1 MQSVQ
6 LGNIDYAIMLIY
18 VAFVLG
24 IGWTL
29 RRYMKTSSDFL
40 TSGRSIPAWVTG
52 LAFIS
57 ANLGALELVGMAAS
71 GAKYGIAT
79 SHFYWV
85 GAIPAMVF
93 LAVFMM
99 PFYYGS
105 KARSVPEY
113 LNMRFDYRTR
123 TLNSVSFA
131 VMTLFAS
138 GISMNALAKML
149 HQLLG
154 WDYNLSLWICSAVV
168 LLYVLKGGLT
178 SAIYTEVLQFFMI
191 VLGFTPVVW
200 LGLKDVGGWDALK
213 GKLGAVAQNPGAL
226 ELNSGHFA
234 PDAWTSAWKPLLG
247 GHTANPM
254 GVDIFAMV
262 FGLGFVLSFGY
273 WCTNFLVV
281 QRAMAAKN
289 MSAAR
294 RTPLIAAVPKM
305 LFPALVIV
313 PGMLAIGLASTAGK
327 NYRLPPKPLD
337 NAVYAKMI
345 PAVEQAS
352 TEGLKGEAALKAV
365 NNAIGEKTANDL
377 KLSEAKI
384 DAIVASNASQPIP
397 EAMLKERLQDAVT
410 QNDYDGVILSLVKK
424 YCPTGL
430 LGLALTA
437 LLASFMS
444 GMAGNVTAFN
454 TIWTYD
460 LYQAYIVRNRS
471 DNHYLWMGKAVT
483 VVGILLS
490 ILCAYFAKQYNNAMD
505 VIQLVFGFVN
515 APLFATFLLGMF
527 WARTTGTGAFLGLL
541 LGTVTSAVFHA
552 LTLAAGNT
560 PGFKGGYLGVVHT
573 FPSEMAQNFW
583 LATFAFIACF
593 VLTVVISL
601 ATARTKSNEELKG
614 LVYSLTPKIKDEHG
628 SWMLRPA
635 VLGVILL
642 AACVVLNIIFW

>member
-1 MQSVQ
+1 MQ
-6 LGNIDYAIMLIY
+6 LGPIDYLIMLIY
-18 VAFVLG
+18 VGAVLG
-24 IGWTL
+24 IGWVL
-29 RRYMKTSSDFL
+29 RVYMKTSSDFL
-40 TSGRSIPAWVTG
+40 TSGRSVPAWVTG

-79 SHFYWV
+79 AHFYWV

-113 LNMRFDYRTR
+113 LKMRFDERVRCFNALT
-123 TLNSVSFA
+123 FA

-138 GISMNALAKML
+138 GISMNALAKLL

-154 WDYNLSLWICSAVV
+154 WDYNVSLWICSLVV
-168 LLYVLKGGLT
+168 LVYVLKGGLT

-191 VLGFTPVVW
+191 VLGFAPVVY
-200 LGLKDVGGWDALK
+200 LGLKDVGGWSAVKAQLQQVAADPAALD
-213 GKLGAVAQNPGAL
+213 
-226 ELNSGHFA
+226 LNTKTFA

-247 GHTANPM
+247 GPSENPM

-281 QRAMAAKN
+281 QRAMAAKD
-289 MSAAR
+289 MGAAR

-305 LFPALVIV
+305 VFPVLVIL
-313 PGMLAIGLASTAGK
+313 PGMLAVALASMSEKTGFDMPKRSIPTAAYSQAIETVK
-327 NYRLPPKPLD
+327 TASLD
-337 NAVYAKMI
+337 NIDAAVQKL
-345 PAVEQAS
+345 
-352 TEGLKGEAALKAV
+352 TEATGLKMNKGDVAAIVTANTATPLPDEAIKEQLGKAV
-365 NNAIGEKTANDL
+365 AE
-377 KLSEAKI
+377 
-384 DAIVASNASQPIP
+384 
-397 EAMLKERLQDAVT
+397 
-410 QNDYDGVILSLVKK
+410 NDYDGVILSLVTR

-454 TIWTYD
+454 TVWTYD
-460 LYQAYIVRNRS
+460 LYQAYFAPNKS
-471 DNHYLWMGKAVT
+471 DAHYLWMGKVVT

-490 ILCAYFAKQYNNAMD
+490 IACAYFASNYSNAMD

-515 APLFATFLLGMF
+515 APLFATFVLGMF
-527 WARTTGTGAFLGLL
+527 WARTTGTGAFWGLVC
-541 LGTVTSAVFHA
+541 GTATSAIFHA
-552 LTLAAGNT
+552 LTLATGNV
-560 PGFKGGYLGVVHT
+560 PGIKGGYIHVIQTL
-573 FPSEMAQNFW
+573 PSEMAQNFW
-583 LATFAFIACF
+583 LAAFAFIVCF
-593 VLTVVISL
+593 VLTVAISL
-601 ATARTKSNEELKG
+601 ATRQTKSKEELKG
-614 LVYSLTPKIKDEHG
+614 LVYSLTPKVVDQEQN
-628 SWMLRPA
+628 WLLRPA

-642 AACVVLNIIFW
+642 IACVILNYIFW